1 MKNRGAE
8 PAQNDTVTLTPVFGI
23 PPTTYVPVLLALAL
37 LLAVFFLLLY
47 PGMRNNG
54 ALVSFEVVPEGSSVH
69 VDGVRRGTAP
79 MNVFVEQGTHTV
91 TLKRPNFEEQRFEIE
106 VPGRVFGSLFVPR
119 KVAVAR
125 ALTPRSS
132 RGMAQSAARE
142 FSRWALVGEANAQ
155 YQFEPVL
162 SQAVLDLT
170 AAGLTNADGDDTTTE
185 RHIDSLLDHAIR
197 DVHSEALLADY
208 LRATALAEGTGQS
221 FAGMQALGMLR
232 RLAHEMEAQPR
243 LAYLAAAALPENSAD
258 QLQESAWLSN
268 TTAELETQI
277 VAASREGEPELQP
290 PGGFSVAGQT
300 FVEIPAQTFVM
311 GPQAEAG
318 AANAEELERPHLAAV
333 DRFFIMET
341 EVTHRLYR
349 RFVRERP
356 RWAPSN
362 RDELVAGGLATTDYL
377 RDWEDGLSTD
387 QSTRPV
393 RFVSYHAAVAFCDW
407 LTEQFPLSLTGFE
420 ARLPTEA
427 EWEWA
432 AHLNA
437 SEGYDAVFGDS
448 AMSTPLPVGSS
459 EPGKLGIYDLLGNV
473 WEWTGDW
480 YHPAAY
486 LVDTQPAYAGAQRV
500 VRGGSWANDRRTIA
514 VTTRGAQPPDW
525 STAFLGFR
533 PVIAEIQQ

>member
-1 MKNRGAE
+1 
-8 PAQNDTVTLTPVFGI
+8 
-23 PPTTYVPVLLALAL
+23 
-37 LLAVFFLLLY
+37 
-47 PGMRNNG
+47 
-54 ALVSFEVVPEGSSVH
+54 
-69 VDGVRRGTAP
+69 
-79 MNVFVEQGTHTV
+79 
-91 TLKRPNFEEQRFEIE
+91 
-106 VPGRVFGSLFVPR
+106 
-119 KVAVAR
+119 
-125 ALTPRSS
+125 
-132 RGMAQSAARE
+132 
-142 FSRWALVGEANAQ
+142 
-155 YQFEPVL
+155 
-162 SQAVLDLT
+162 
-170 AAGLTNADGDDTTTE
+170 
-185 RHIDSLLDHAIR
+185 
-197 DVHSEALLADY
+197 
-208 LRATALAEGTGQS
+208 
-221 FAGMQALGMLR
+221 MQALGMLR
-232 RLAHEMEAQPR
+232 RLAREMEAHPR
-243 LAYLAAAALPENSAD
+243 LAYLAAAALPQDSAD
-258 QLQESAWLSN
+258 EFEGNTWHSD
-268 TTAELETQI
+268 TTAELETQV
-277 VAASREGEPELQP
+277 VAASREGEPEVAP
-290 PGGFSVAGQT
+290 PGGFTVAGQT
-300 FVEIPAQTFVM
+300 FVEVPAQTFVM
-311 GPQAEAG
+311 GPQAGAG
-318 AANAEELERPHLAAV
+318 TTNAEELERPHPAAV
-333 DRFFIMET
+333 NRFFIMET

-356 RWAPSN
+356 RWAPSA
-362 RDELVAGGLATTDYL
+362 RDELVAAGLATTDYL

-393 RFVSYHAAVAFCDW
+393 RFVSYNAAVAFCDW

-473 WEWTGDW
+473 WEWTADW

-486 LVDTQPAYAGAQRV
+486 LVDTQPVYAGAQRV

>member
-8 PAQNDTVTLTPVFGI
+8 PAQNDTVTLRPVFGI
-23 PPTTYVPVLLALAL
+23 PPTTYVPVLLALAF
-37 LLAVFFLLLY
+37 LLALFFLLAF
-47 PGMRNNG
+47 PGIRNNG
-54 ALVSFEVVPEGSSVH
+54 ALVSFEIVPEGSSVH

-79 MNVFVEQGTHTV
+79 LEVFVERGTHAV
-91 TLKRPNFEEQRFEIE
+91 TLRRPNFEEEQFEVDI
-106 VPGRVFGSLFVPR
+106 PGRVFGSLLLPR
-119 KVAVAR
+119 KASVER
-125 ALTPRSS
+125 TLTPRSAH
-132 RGMAQSAARE
+132 GMAQSAALE

-170 AAGLTNADGDDTTTE
+170 AAGLATSDSSEVSTAG
-185 RHIDSLLDHAIR
+185 HIDSLLDHTIR

-208 LRATALAEGTGQS
+208 LRATALTEGSGQS
-221 FAGMQALGMLR
+221 YSGLQALGVLR
-232 RLAHEMEAQPR
+232 RLARQMEANPR
-243 LAYLAAAALPENSAD
+243 LAYLASVALPEDSANEFEGSFWYSD
-258 QLQESAWLSN
+258 A
-268 TTAELETQI
+268 TAELETQI
-277 VAASREGEPELQP
+277 VAASREGEPEVSP
-290 PGGFSVAGQT
+290 PSGFSVAGHT

-318 AANAEELERPHLAAV
+318 VTNAEELERPHLAEV

-341 EVTHRLYR
+341 EVTHRLYQ

-356 RWAPSN
+356 RWAPSA
-362 RDELVAGGLATTDYL
+362 REELAAAGEATMDYL
-377 RDWEDGLSTD
+377 RDWEDGFSTD

-473 WEWTGDW
+473 WEWTADW

-486 LVDTQPAYAGAQRV
+486 LVDTEPGYAGAQRV

-525 STAFLGFR
+525 GTAFLGFR

>member
-23 PPTTYVPVLLALAL
+23 PPTTYVPALLALAL
-37 LLAVFFLLLY
+37 LLALFFLLLF
-47 PGMRNNG
+47 PGIRSNG
-54 ALVSFEVVPEGSSVH
+54 ALVTFEIVPEGSSVH
-69 VDGVRRGTAP
+69 VDGVRRGAASVE
-79 MNVFVEQGTHTV
+79 VFLEKGTRTV
-91 TLKRPNFEEQRFEIE
+91 TLRRPNFEEERFEID
-106 VPGRVFGSLFVPR
+106 VPGRVFGSLLVPR
-119 KVAVAR
+119 KLSVER
-125 ALTPRSS
+125 ALTPRSTQ
-132 RGMAQSAARE
+132 RMAESAARQ

-170 AAGLTNADGDDTTTE
+170 AAERTTAGRGEMSTDD
-185 RHIDSLLDHAIR
+185 HIAPLLGHAIR

-208 LRATALAEGTGQS
+208 LRATALAEGSGQS
-221 FAGMQALGMLR
+221 FTGLQALAMLR
-232 RLAHEMEAQPR
+232 RLAREMGAHPR
-243 LAYLAAAALPENSAD
+243 LAYLAGTALPEASAREF
-258 QLQESAWLSN
+258 QERAWHSD
-268 TTAELETQI
+268 TTAELETRI
-277 VAASREGEPELQP
+277 VAASREGEPEVP
-290 PGGFSVAGQT
+290 PPSGFAVAGQS

-311 GPQAEAG
+311 GPQAEA
-318 AANAEELERPHLAAV
+318 AVTNREELERPHLAEV
-333 DRFFIMET
+333 GRFFIMQT
-341 EVTHRLYR
+341 EVTHRLYQ

-356 RWAPSN
+356 RWAPSA
-362 RDELVAGGLATTDYL
+362 REDLVAAGQATGDYL
-377 RDWEDGLSTD
+377 RDWDDGFSTE

-407 LTEQFPLSLTGFE
+407 LTDQLPPSLAGYE

-432 AHLNA
+432 ARLNA
-437 SEGYDAVFGDS
+437 SEGYDAVFADS

-473 WEWTGDW
+473 WEWTDDW
-480 YHPAAY
+480 YHPSSY
-486 LVDTQPAYAGAQRV
+486 LVDTEPAYAGAQRV

>member
-23 PPTTYVPVLLALAL
+23 PPTTYVPVLLALAI
-37 LLAVFFLLLY
+37 LLAFFFLLLY
-47 PGMRNNG
+47 PGIRNNG

-79 MNVFVEQGTHTV
+79 LDVFVEQGTHTV
-91 TLKRPNFEEQRFEIE
+91 TLRRPNFEEQKFEIE
-106 VPGRVFGSLFVPR
+106 VPGRVFGSLLVPR
-119 KVAVAR
+119 RVFVER
-125 ALTPRSS
+125 SLSPRSS
-132 RGMAQSAARE
+132 LDMARAAARE

-170 AAGLTNADGDDTTTE
+170 AAGLTTTDGSDTTTE
-185 RHIDSLLDHAIR
+185 RHIDSLLNHAIR

-208 LRATALAEGTGQS
+208 LRATALAEGAGQS
-221 FAGMQALGMLR
+221 FTGMQALGMLR
-232 RLAHEMEAQPR
+232 RLARGMEAQPR
-243 LAYLAAAALPENSAD
+243 LAYLAAAALPQDSAD
-258 QLQESAWLSN
+258 QFEESAWHSN

-318 AANAEELERPHLAAV
+318 ATNAEELERPHLAAV

-362 RDELVAGGLATTDYL
+362 RDELVAAGLATTDYL

-486 LVDTQPAYAGAQRV
+486 LVDTQPGYAGAQRV

-533 PVIAEIQQ
+533 PVIAETQQ

>member
-1 MKNRGAE
+1 MKKRGAE

-37 LLAVFFLLLY
+37 LLALFFLLLF
-47 PGMRNNG
+47 PGMRDNG
-54 ALVSFEVVPEGSSVH
+54 ALVTFDVVPEGSSVH
-69 VDGVRRGTAP
+69 VDGMRRGTAP
-79 MNVFVEQGTHTV
+79 LEVFVQKGTHAV
-91 TLKRPNFEEQRFEIE
+91 TLRRPHFQDEKFEID
-106 VPGRVFGSLFVPR
+106 VPGRVFGSLLVPR
-119 KVAVAR
+119 NVSIER
-125 ALTPRSS
+125 ALTPSS
-132 RGMAQSAARE
+132 TQDMAQSAARD

-162 SQAVLDLT
+162 SQAVLDIT
-170 AAGLTNADGDDTTTE
+170 AAGLATTGGNEMSTGGD
-185 RHIDSLLDHAIR
+185 IDSLLNHAIR

-208 LRATALAEGTGQS
+208 LRATALAEGAGRS
-221 FAGMQALGMLR
+221 FAGLQALGVLR
-232 RLAHEMEAQPR
+232 RLAREMEVHPR
-243 LAYLAAAALPENSAD
+243 LAYLASAALPEDSAD
-258 QLQESAWLSN
+258 GLEGSAWYSD

-277 VAASREGEPELQP
+277 VAASREGEPQLP
-290 PGGFSVAGQT
+290 PASGFAVAGQT

-311 GPQAEAG
+311 GPQADAG
-318 AANAEELERPHLAAV
+318 VTNAQELERPHPAEV

-341 EVTHRLYR
+341 EVTHRLYQ

-356 RWAPSN
+356 RWAPSA
-362 RDELVAGGLATTDYL
+362 RDELVAAGEATVDYL
-377 RDWEDGLSTD
+377 RDWEDGSSTD

-407 LTEQFPLSLTGFE
+407 LTEQFPPSLTGFE

-432 AHLNA
+432 ARLNA
-437 SEGYDAVFGDS
+437 SEGYDAIFGDS

-473 WEWTGDW
+473 WEWTADW

-486 LVDTQPAYAGAQRV
+486 LVDTQPKYAGAQRV
-500 VRGGSWANDRRTIA
+500 VRGGSWANDRRIIA
-514 VTTRGAQPPDW
+514 VTTRGAQPPEW